1 MENKG
6 MLRTLG
12 IDYGEKRIGVAIS
25 DPLGITAQGVAVFGK
40 GKTYAED
47 IKEIKKIIKQYE
59 GIDEIVVG
67 LPKTLKGEIGPSA
80 QKVLEFVEALKKAF
94 KIAINTWDERLT
106 TAQAEKTLQAMGLNS
121 KKRRSVIDK
130 SAAAYIL
137 QSYMDY
143 KK

>member
-1 MENKG
+1 MKNKG

-67 LPKTLKGEIGPSA
+67 FPKNLKGEIGPSA
-80 QKVLEFVEALKKAF
+80 QKVLEFAEALKKAF
-94 KIAINTWDERLT
+94 KIAILTWDERLT
-106 TAQAEKTLQAMGLNS
+106 TAQAEKTLRAMGLNS

-137 QSYMDY
+137 QSYMDC

>member
-1 MENKG
+1 VLTKEKI
-6 MLRTLG
+6 RILG

-40 GKTYAED
+40 GKTFAED

-67 LPKTLKGEIGPSA
+67 LPRTLKGEIGPSA
-80 QKVLEFVEALKKAF
+80 QKVLEFTEALKGAF
-94 KIAINTWDERLT
+94 KIAINTWDERMT
-106 TAQAEKTLQAMGLNS
+106 TAQAEKTLQAAGLNS

-130 SAAAYIL
+130 TAAAYIL
-137 QSYMDY
+137 QSYMDH
-143 KK
+143 KT

>member
-1 MENKG
+1 
-6 MLRTLG
+6 MLTKEKLRILG

-40 GKTYAED
+40 GSTYAED

-94 KIAINTWDERLT
+94 KIAILAWDERLT
-106 TAQAEKTLQAMGLNS
+106 TAQAEKTLQTAGLNS

-130 SAAAYIL
+130 TAAAYIL
-137 QSYMDY
+137 QSYMDC